1 LSAGSNPI
9 PLVDAYHMQC
19 KGCHEDMRAEG
30 KKSGPVTCGDCHVR
44 N

>member
-1 LSAGSNPI
+1 
-9 PLVDAYHMQC
+9 MQC